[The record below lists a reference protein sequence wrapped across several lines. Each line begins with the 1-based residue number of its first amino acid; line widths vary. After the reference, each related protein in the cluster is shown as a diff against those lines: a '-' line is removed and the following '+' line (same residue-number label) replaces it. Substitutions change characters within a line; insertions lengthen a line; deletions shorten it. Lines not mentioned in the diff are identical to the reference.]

1 GSFIGGIIGGIFLHL
16 DTLNLLAI
24 ILVILALI
32 WLVALFFLKNP
43 ADFKNLYLP
52 LETPLNFSTFGEN
65 LGVVDIYKNSKN
77 LVVKF
82 DSKLTSKEELEG
94 KL

>member
-1 GSFIGGIIGGIFLHL
+1 M
-16 DTLNLLAI
+16 
-24 ILVILALI
+24 
-32 WLVALFFLKNP
+32 K
-43 ADFKNLYLP
+43 Y
-52 LETPLNFSTFGEN
+52 E
-65 LGVVDIYKNSKN
+65 YKNSKN

>member
-1 GSFIGGIIGGIFLHL
+1 
-16 DTLNLLAI
+16 
-24 ILVILALI
+24 
-32 WLVALFFLKNP
+32 
-43 ADFKNLYLP
+43 
-52 LETPLNFSTFGEN
+52 
-65 LGVVDIYKNSKN
+65 KN

>member
-1 GSFIGGIIGGIFLHL
+1 
-16 DTLNLLAI
+16 
-24 ILVILALI
+24 
-32 WLVALFFLKNP
+32 
-43 ADFKNLYLP
+43 
-52 LETPLNFSTFGEN
+52 

>member
-1 GSFIGGIIGGIFLHL
+1 
-16 DTLNLLAI
+16 
-24 ILVILALI
+24 
-32 WLVALFFLKNP
+32 
-43 ADFKNLYLP
+43 
-52 LETPLNFSTFGEN
+52 
-65 LGVVDIYKNSKN
+65 YKNSKN